1 MIPLLM
7 MTLALEPTPPLAV
20 GEPLPTLTGEYLTKR
35 KASLPGDAHGKV
47 ALLLMGFSY
56 NSRFP
61 VERFAKEFE
70 KAFPASPGITFF
82 EVPLIGGMA
91 RMAAPFI
98 DSGMRRG
105 TPRAKHENVITVY
118 GGVGPWKQRLSV
130 RREEDAHLVL
140 IDPQGIVRWI
150 YRGGYDE
157 PALKQ
162 LIEET
167 RKLAPE

>member
-1 MIPLLM
+1 MISLLM
-7 MTLALEPTPPLAV
+7 ITLALDPVPPLAV
-20 GEPLPTLTGEYLTKR
+20 GMPLPPLAGEYLSKR
-35 KASLPGDAHGKV
+35 KAALPGDAHGKV

-70 KAFPASPGITFF
+70 KAFPVSPGITFF

-105 TPRAKHENVITVY
+105 TPRDKHENVITVY
-118 GGVGPWKQRLSV
+118 GGVAPWKKQLGV
-130 RREEDAHLVL
+130 RNDQDAHLVL
-140 IDPQGIVRWI
+140 LDRQGIVRWI
-150 YRGGYDE
+150 YRGGYTE
-157 PALKQ
+157 SAFQKLS
-162 LIEET
+162 EET
-167 RKLAPE
+167 RKLASE

>member
-7 MTLALEPTPPLAV
+7 MTLAVDPGKPLEPGMPLPPLA
-20 GEPLPTLTGEYLTKR
+20 GEYLSKR
-35 KASLPGDAHGKV
+35 KALLPNDAHGKV

-61 VERFAKEFE
+61 VERFAKAFE
-70 KAFPASPGITFF
+70 KAFPLGGKVTFY
-82 EVPLIGGMA
+82 EVPMIGGMA

-105 TPRAKHENVITVY
+105 TPRDKHENVITVY
-118 GGVGPWKQRLSV
+118 GGVAPWKKLAGV
-130 RREEDAHLVL
+130 LNDADAHLILV
-140 IDPQGIVRWI
+140 DPQGVVRWI

-157 PALKQ
+157 PAVER

-167 RKLAPE
+167 RKLAPQ